1 MSNPLLSLS
10 GVVMHDIKSMILSE
24 LENFKVTGITM
35 KNLSA
40 LEDLI
45 DIYKDICNVEY
56 WKSKEEHYKSEDDT
70 SDSIG
75 KLMRL
80 SEQLKTTDSVVVHA
94 DYNKLVI
101 ELLNKAS
108 DIRSALKSDKMS
120 SQDTEKYNMIL
131 K

>member
-1 MSNPLLSLS
+1 
-10 GVVMHDIKSMILSE
+10 MHDIKSMVLKE

-40 LEDLI
+40 LGALI

-70 SDSIG
+70 SNDIG
-75 KLMRL
+75 QLMRL
-80 SEQLKTTDSVVVHA
+80 SEQLKTTDSVTVQA

-108 DIRSALKSDKMS
+108 DIRGALKSAKMS
-120 SQDTEKYNMIL
+120 SQDTEKYNMIF

>member
-1 MSNPLLSLS
+1 MVIN
-10 GVVMHDIKSMILSE
+10 E

-40 LEDLI
+40 LCALI

-56 WKSKEEHYKSEDDT
+56 WKSKEEYYKDEDNT
-70 SDSIG
+70 SNDISR
-75 KLMRL
+75 LMKL
-80 SEQLKTTDSVVVHA
+80 SEQLKTTDSVSVQD
-94 DYNKLVI
+94 DYNKLFI

-108 DIRSALKSDKMS
+108 DISGALKSAKMS
-120 SQDTEKYNMIL
+120 SKDTEKYNMIF

>member
-1 MSNPLLSLS
+1 
-10 GVVMHDIKSMILSE
+10 MHDIKSMVLKE

-40 LEDLI
+40 LGALI

-56 WKSKEEHYKSEDDT
+56 WKSKEEHYKDEDNTFD
-70 SDSIG
+70 DID

-80 SEQLKTTDSVVVHA
+80 NEKLKTTDSVSVQS

-108 DIRSALKSDKMS
+108 DIRSALKSAKMS
-120 SQDTEKYNMIL
+120 SQDTEKYNMIF